1 MLNLIQILA
10 MRLRAREEGQTFVEY
25 ALLLGGVSLALLLV
39 FGGLGDA
46 LGTLVDNIADRI
58 DNNTA

>member
-1 MLNLIQILA
+1 MLNLIQTIA
-10 MRLRAREEGQTFVEY
+10 IRMRTREEGQTFVEY

-39 FGGLGDA
+39 FGGLDDA
-46 LGTLVDNIADRI
+46 LGTLVSNIADRI